1 MKKLLILT
9 MLIAGFAHADDSGKR
24 AIHVYKDSDGSV
36 LLSARE
42 VSDSNLTHVKS
53 THYPLEGGAWQVSC
67 SKDKFNGSK
76 KCSLYKNHSNLMV
89 NYINGKPSVYVG
101 RNHYPRTKSAIKIDG
116 NQTIYG
122 YEGLSQIPQK
132 VVEQMKKGKIA
143 HTRYH
148 EWPYEYNKDGEVD
161 LTGFTEKYDEMM
173 KQYQAL

>member
-1 MKKLLILT
+1 MRKLLILA
-9 MLIAGFAHADDSGKR
+9 MLIAGFAHADDSEQRISELTKVLESGSYSQDDIIRPKR
-24 AIHVYKDSDGSV
+24 KNLPQLNA
-36 LLSARE
+36 E
-42 VSDSNLTHVKS
+42 VE
-53 THYPLEGGAWQVSC
+53 YGWMVSC
-67 SKDKFNGSK
+67 KKDIFNGSK
-76 KCSLYKNHSNLMV
+76 ICSLYKNHSNLMV

-122 YEGLSQIPQK
+122 YEGVSQTPQK

-143 HTRYH
+143 HTRYQ

-161 LTGFTEKYDEMM
+161 LAGFAEKYDEMV